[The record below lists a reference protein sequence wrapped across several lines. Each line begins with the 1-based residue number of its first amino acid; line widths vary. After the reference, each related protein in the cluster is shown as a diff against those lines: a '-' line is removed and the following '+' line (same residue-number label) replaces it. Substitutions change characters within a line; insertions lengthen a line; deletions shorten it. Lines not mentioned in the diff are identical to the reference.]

1 MATRKDQLEALV
13 DSSSLKQVLMDLT
26 EICLDKKE
34 HILTNWQDKATADPW
49 GRASIRL
56 ARAGD
61 TISKLGI

>member
-1 MATRKDQLEALV
+1 
-13 DSSSLKQVLMDLT
+13 MDLV

-56 ARAGD
+56 ASAGD
-61 TISKLGI
+61 SIRKLGI